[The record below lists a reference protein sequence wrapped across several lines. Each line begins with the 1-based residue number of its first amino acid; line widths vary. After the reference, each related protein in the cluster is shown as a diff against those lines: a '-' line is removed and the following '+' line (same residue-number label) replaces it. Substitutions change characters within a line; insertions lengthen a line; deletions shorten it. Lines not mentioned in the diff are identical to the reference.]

1 MIRQKQ
7 ANRRKVGKQRSG
19 CSSVECC
26 DSFSS
31 TMGFGLGDGI
41 YTYSTGWGCCLTV
54 LSFLLTCL
62 YATEKL
68 VVQELLSSYSVTKH
82 YDPGQIMTLDRGFN
96 IAFAITAYEG
106 PSIGV
111 PTTHPQ
117 NYTIE
122 AVLDN
127 WAPQPNSKETLFK
140 SYKLR
145 THLCTHEELGLGRRL

>member
-68 VVQELLSSYSVTKH
+68 VV
-82 YDPGQIMTLDRGFN
+82 
-96 IAFAITAYEG
+96 
-106 PSIGV
+106 
-111 PTTHPQ
+111 
-117 NYTIE
+117 
-122 AVLDN
+122 
-127 WAPQPNSKETLFK
+127 
-140 SYKLR
+140 
-145 THLCTHEELGLGRRL
+145 